1 MGPSDRPLRG
11 HRAPNLIFLG
21 SAQTQNSLRE
31 FLVPQFNRIEVLAH
45 LLLTSIRRSM
55 TNPTPSAT
63 GTLEKNPFLHL
74 LVSALE
80 QGSSGTL
87 VIETPGGSRSALS
100 LKGGIPTKFKTAEPV
115 ERLGPVLV
123 QLGWIDVATGEK
135 TYGEASSAG
144 KLHGEYLIENELLR
158 ADVVSRGL
166 RSQMLRKLQWACTL
180 PQSSIYGL
188 YEEQDFLARWAGEG
202 TPISPLF
209 AVWQLARSMAES
221 PALAG
226 LVGRFESQVLRI
238 HPRAE
243 LDKFGFRAAER
254 AVLDVLRAQP
264 QTLSA
269 LLSLDVVPAA
279 ILQRATYV
287 LALTRQFDL
296 GAGSEPMGLGM
307 GLENIQEL
315 LESRQARTSSPV
327 AISAKPARPAE
338 TTTTS
343 SPKPTMADSK
353 VDLVELNNNQE
364 TAARRLAL
372 QNLSNS
378 HEQLD
383 YYQLLG
389 ISRDATTSRVQ
400 IAFLQLAKQFHPDR
414 LGSELADMRD
424 MSARIFSRLTDAQQM
439 LSDPRRRAEYD
450 RQLTRGTDELD
461 EEQAHIQQII
471 QAATSFQKAE
481 VLFKKRMLPAA
492 EIEAMRA
499 HENDPEQADYIALLA
514 WIHASQPNSDPQLPQ
529 ILDKLN
535 EAVRMSPER
544 EKIRFYRGQVL
555 SRLGRHREALSDYR
569 FVVSKNPYHIDSLR
583 EIRLWEMRRKGQQ
596 SSPPTARTR
605 SVSPGPGGSRR
616 TSDPQHPARTSSAP
630 APSKGKSQPPVTK
643 GGMLSKFFK
652 R

>member
-11 HRAPNLIFLG
+11 HRAPSLIFLG

-55 TNPTPSAT
+55 TNPTLSAK
-63 GTLEKNPFLHL
+63 GTLEETPFLHL
-74 LVSALE
+74 LVSALDQE
-80 QGSSGTL
+80 SSGTL

-100 LKGGIPTKFKTAEPV
+100 LKGGIPIKFKTADPV

-123 QLGWIDVATGEK
+123 QLGWLDTTASEK
-135 TYGEASSAG
+135 TYCEASSVG
-144 KLHGEYLIENELLR
+144 KLHGEYLVENDLLH
-158 ADVVSRGL
+158 ADVISRGL

-180 PQSSIYGL
+180 PESSVYGL

-202 TPISPLF
+202 SPISPLF
-209 AVWQLARSMAES
+209 AVWQLARSMSES

-238 HPRAE
+238 HPRAG
-243 LDKFGFRAAER
+243 LNKFGFSAAER

-264 QTLSA
+264 QTMGA
-269 LLSLDVVPAA
+269 LQHLDVVPASILHRA
-279 ILQRATYV
+279 IYV

-296 GAGSEPMGLGM
+296 GPGSEPLGLGK

-315 LESRQARTSSPV
+315 LESRQARSAKPV
-327 AISAKPARPAE
+327 AISARPARPVE
-338 TTTTS
+338 TTTAS

-353 VDLVELNNNQE
+353 VVLDELNYAQE
-364 TAARRLAL
+364 TTARRLAL

-389 ISRDATTSRVQ
+389 ISRDATTSQVKV
-400 IAFLQLAKQFHPDR
+400 AFLQLAKQFHPDR
-414 LGSELADMRD
+414 LGSELADMRA

-450 RQLTRGTDELD
+450 RQLARGTVEVD
-461 EEQAHIQQII
+461 EEQAHIQKII

-481 VLFKKRMLPAA
+481 VFFKKRMLPAA
-492 EIEAMRA
+492 ELEAKRA
-499 HENDPEQADYIALLA
+499 QENDPEQADYIALLA

-535 EAVRMSPER
+535 EAVKMSPER
-544 EKIRFYRGQVL
+544 EKIRFYRGQIL

-596 SSPPTARTR
+596 SSPPTVGTR
-605 SVSPGPGGSRR
+605 SVSPGPGSSRR
-616 TSDPQHPARTSSAP
+616 SSDPHHPARTSSVP
-630 APSKGKSQPPVTK
+630 APSKGRSQTPITK